1 MENME
6 RNKIILQTTT
16 TLRYD
21 NENTIDIIISFME
34 NTNNVDKRKT
44 NNNFS
49 SYAGMRT
56 ILISDNNTQPV

>member
-1 MENME
+1 ME

-49 SYAGMRT
+49 GYAGMRT
-56 ILISDNNTQPV
+56 ILTGDNTQSV

>member
-1 MENME
+1 ME

-56 ILISDNNTQPV
+56 ILISDNNTQSV